1 MMRKACLEQVYELAK
16 KDERVVFIG
25 SDLGAGTLCNYMKE
39 MPDRF
44 FMEAIAEGH
53 AVGMASGMAHEGKVV
68 YVNTIQSFLTRR
80 CYEQIVL
87 DACLHNLN
95 VRFIGNGGGMVYA
108 PLGPTHWATEDLSI
122 LRVIPNLTVVSL
134 ADAEEMVRFMPTTL
148 DHQGPIFIRL
158 AKGYDPIVTEE
169 TTFEIG
175 KAYSYR
181 EGTDALILGCGITL
195 GAMKKAGDILAAQ
208 GVDTAVLHVPTVKPL
223 DVEAILHRA
232 KEASCVVCV
241 EENTV
246 LGGLG
251 GSVAEILAEACLEK
265 PLRFKRIGLPDSFSF
280 NYGTQLE
287 HLAAAGITA
296 ENIAATV
303 MDLLDR

>member
-1 MMRKACLEQVYELAK
+1 MRKACLEQVYELAK

-25 SDLGAGTLCNYMKE
+25 SDLGAGTLINFQKE

-44 FMEAIAEGH
+44 FMEAIAEAH
-53 AVGMASGMAHEGKVV
+53 VVGMASGLAHEGKIV

-122 LRVIPNLTVVSL
+122 LRCIPNMTVL
-134 ADAEEMVRFMPTTL
+134 CPADAEEMVRLMPETL
-148 DHQGPIFIRL
+148 NHQGPLFIRL

-169 TTFEIG
+169 KSFEIG
-175 KAYSYR
+175 KAYSYS
-181 EGTDALILGCGITL
+181 EGNDALILGCGITL
-195 GAMKKAGDILAAQ
+195 GAMREAGDLLEREGLKASIL
-208 GVDTAVLHVPTVKPL
+208 HIPTVKPL
-223 DVEAILHRA
+223 DSDAIILRA
-232 KEASCVVCV
+232 RKSSCVVCI

-251 GSVAEILAEACLEK
+251 GAVAEILAEACLDK
-265 PLRFKRIGLPDSFSF
+265 PLKFKRIGLPDSFSSH
-280 NYGTQLE
+280 YGAQLE
-287 HLAAAGITA
+287 HLAAAGITSV
-296 ENIAATV
+296 NIAAV
-303 MDLLDR
+303 VKELINR

>member
-1 MMRKACLEQVYELAK
+1 MRKACLEQVYELAK

-25 SDLGAGTLCNYMKE
+25 SDLGAGTLCHFQEE

-44 FMEAIAEGH
+44 FMEGIAEAH
-53 AVGMASGMAHEGKVV
+53 AVGMASGMAHEGKIV

-108 PLGPTHWATEDLSI
+108 PLGPTHWATEDISI
-122 LRVIPNLTVVSL
+122 LRVIPNLTVVSP
-134 ADAEEMVRFMPTTL
+134 ADAEEMVRFMPETL
-148 DHQGPIFIRL
+148 NHQGPIFIRL
-158 AKGYDPIVTEE
+158 AKGYDPVVTGEKS
-169 TTFEIG
+169 FEIG
-175 KAYSYR
+175 RAYSYR
-181 EGTDALILGCGITL
+181 EGDDALILGCGITL
-195 GAMKKAGDILAAQ
+195 VSMKKAGEILAAE
-208 GVDTAVLHVPTVKPL
+208 GVEASVLHVPTVKPL
-223 DVEAILHRA
+223 DADAILERA
-232 KEASCVVCV
+232 RKASCVVCV

-251 GSVAEILAEACLEK
+251 GAVAEILAEACLDR
-265 PLRFKRIGLPDSFSF
+265 PLRFKRIGLPDSFSC

-287 HLAAAGITA
+287 HMAAAGITP

-303 MDLLDR
+303 KELLGR